1 MYSLIPSLRTV
12 TCTDT
17 QLPFH
22 AFQTP
27 VRVIPRGLKE
37 GGREACRA
45 SGESAPKQ
53 GSSHATQVTGT
64 FIQKIH
70 LTAGV

>member
-45 SGESAPKQ
+45 SGNRLLSKAVPMPRR
-53 GSSHATQVTGT
+53 
-64 FIQKIH
+64 
-70 LTAGV
+70 